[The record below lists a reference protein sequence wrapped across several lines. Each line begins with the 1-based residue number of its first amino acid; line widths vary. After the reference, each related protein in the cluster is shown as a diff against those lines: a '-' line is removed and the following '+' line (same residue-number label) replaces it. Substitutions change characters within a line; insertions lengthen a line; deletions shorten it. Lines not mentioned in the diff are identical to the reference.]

1 MGSSFCINEG
11 VLNAM
16 DSISH
21 AFGGGLGLR
30 SRWVSCKGSP
40 LALLYRGDRNS
51 FVVGGGGGLE

>member
-1 MGSSFCINEG
+1 MGCTFRINEG

-30 SRWVSCKGSP
+30 SRRVSCKGSP
-40 LALLYRGDRNS
+40 LTLLYRGDRNS
-51 FVVGGGGGLE
+51 FIAGGGGGFK